1 VLAHAVNKPKANR
14 PKSRIVP
21 PECRGIWTGI
31 THEGNPLV
39 MSEEVP
45 ARTGPTG
52 PHQLLIDFGPVGLFV
67 VSSNLLNRFPE
78 TKDNAIFI
86 ATAIFIVATLA
97 AIAYCRF
104 KTGRIPPALI
114 VVGVLV
120 VGFGGLTLALHD
132 DEFIKLRPTFAN
144 AFYAGA
150 ILISVLIKQNV
161 MKLVFG
167 HVFAFSERIWTIL
180 ALRWAGFFLV
190 MIFAAEYIRRTMS
203 TEDWVNYHFPVL
215 YIPTIVFALANT
227 PFILKHNIEAAPETQ
242 PEAAPGA

>member
-1 VLAHAVNKPKANR
+1 
-14 PKSRIVP
+14 
-21 PECRGIWTGI
+21 
-31 THEGNPLV
+31 
-39 MSEEVP
+39 M
-45 ARTGPTG
+45 
-52 PHQLLIDFGPVGLFV
+52 
-67 VSSNLLNRFPE
+67 
-78 TKDNAIFI
+78 
-86 ATAIFIVATLA
+86 
-97 AIAYCRF
+97 AIAYCRW

-144 AFYAGA
+144 IFYAGA

-180 ALRWAGFFLV
+180 ALRWAGFFFV

-215 YIPTIVFALANT
+215 YIPTIIFALANT
-227 PFILKHNIEAAPETQ
+227 PFILKHNIEEAPETAS
-242 PEAAPGA
+242 ETAPGA

>member
-1 VLAHAVNKPKANR
+1 
-14 PKSRIVP
+14 
-21 PECRGIWTGI
+21 
-31 THEGNPLV
+31 
-39 MSEEVP
+39 MSDELP
-45 ARTGPTG
+45 ARTSPSS
-52 PHQLLIDFGPVGLFV
+52 PRQLLIDFGPVGLFI
-67 VSSNLLNRFPE
+67 VSSNILNRFPE
-78 TKDNAIFI
+78 TKDNSIFI
-86 ATAIFIVATLA
+86 ATAIFIVATLI
-97 AIAYCRF
+97 AIAYCRW

-144 AFYAGA
+144 IFYCTA
-150 ILISVLIKQNV
+150 ILISVLIRQNV

-180 ALRWAGFFLV
+180 ALRWAGFFFV

-215 YIPTIVFALANT
+215 YVPTIIFALANT
-227 PFILKHNIEAAPETQ
+227 PFILKHNIETPTETPSQQAPS
-242 PEAAPGA
+242 A